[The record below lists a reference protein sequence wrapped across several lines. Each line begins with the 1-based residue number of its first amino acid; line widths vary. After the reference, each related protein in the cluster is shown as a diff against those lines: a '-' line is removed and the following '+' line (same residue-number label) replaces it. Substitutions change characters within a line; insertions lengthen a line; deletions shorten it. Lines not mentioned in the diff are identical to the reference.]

1 MIFAAG
7 FGTRMRHLTAD
18 QPKPMIPVAGRP
30 LIDRAL
36 DMAREVAPTVIV
48 ANSHYKGDILARHLA
63 DSEVVISPEQPQIL
77 DTGGGLRQALPLL
90 GAPDGPVYT
99 VNPDVVW
106 RGPNPLRLLRA
117 AWDPERMDAL
127 LACIPIAR
135 TIGRSGGGDFHTD
148 GDGRLQ
154 RGGDLVYGGVQLLRT
169 NRLAEI
175 EETVFSLNTLWDLM
189 AQEDRLFALEYPGHW
204 CDVGTPE
211 GIPLA
216 EELIAQDEI

>member
-106 RGPNPLRLLRA
+106 RRPNPLRLLRA

>member
-36 DMAREVAPTVIV
+36 DMAREVAPMVIV

>member
-106 RGPNPLRLLRA
+106 RGPNPLRVLRA